1 MFPVVAH
8 ATAGWLLKEVN
19 MKLQEERD
27 RGREVPVAIGLKVVG
42 APSKAPAL
50 AEGSSSVQEA
60 MIAASCPGLCAGEKL
75 TAKQVQA
82 FAKDG
87 CLPFITA
94 LSALGGDDGALILD
108 YNSPLEDALGMGEA
122 FEV

>member
-1 MFPVVAH
+1 M
-8 ATAGWLLKEVN
+8 
-19 MKLQEERD
+19 
-27 RGREVPVAIGLKVVG
+27 VVG
-42 APSKAPAL
+42 IQKGCPPL
-50 AEGSSSVQEA
+50 AEGGSVQEA

-108 YNSPLEDALGMGEA
+108 YNEPLEDALGMGDA
-122 FEV
+122 FEVVFEVPDASVTTAVGARATPSDG